1 MIERP
6 EAVREERRKHNGKTQ
21 LLTYIIP
28 SARTEDNKRATLCSE
43 CHSSKTGERSN
54 INVGMHFVLSEK
66 QIRGVA
72 MGHTN
77 KKSLKLQ
84 IVEVLTGKMSAGRSK
99 HDDKAAKVTEEHIYS
114 YETLRGYI
122 KQACYFA
129 DYCKAHHKA
138 KTLQECRQ
146 YIDEFLQYDID
157 RGLSASTIKLR
168 ASALAKLYGCSS
180 TEFIKTP
187 ARRRADITR
196 SRGEKVRDKHFSE
209 KNNAELINFCR
220 GTGCRRNV
228 LKKLEGRDLMTRED
242 IDRAII
248 RLKAKTA
255 RSAAEDKLFEMLNDT
270 MEQFPDQDFFIYHRR
285 DKGGKSRLSPI
296 IGEHKQEI
304 IDRMRSTAPDRKVW
318 EHVSGNADIHGYRS
332 DYATAIYN
340 LYARPLDTLSRDQKY
355 YCRRDL
361 KGVVYDKSAM
371 LITSKALGHN
381 RRSVIAGHYLR

>member
-1 MIERP
+1 
-6 EAVREERRKHNGKTQ
+6 
-21 LLTYIIP
+21 
-28 SARTEDNKRATLCSE
+28 
-43 CHSSKTGERSN
+43 
-54 INVGMHFVLSEK
+54 
-66 QIRGVA
+66 
-72 MGHTN
+72 MGHAN

-84 IVEVLTGKMSAGRSK
+84 ITETLTGKMAAGRSK
-99 HDDKAAKVTEEHIYS
+99 HDDKATKTTGAYIYS
-114 YETLRGYI
+114 YETLRSYI

-129 DYCKAHHKA
+129 DYCKEHHKA
-138 KTLQECRQ
+138 RKLQDCRQ

-228 LKKLEGRDLMTRED
+228 LEKLTGADLVHRSTLAREKKDLKAMERMRTLTETEQT
-242 IDRAII
+242 
-248 RLKAKTA
+248 RLK
-255 RSAAEDKLFEMLNDT
+255 MLKET
-270 MEQFPDQDFFIYHRR
+270 LEEFRDQDYFIYHRK
-285 DKGGKSRLSPI
+285 DKGGKYRFAPI
-296 IGEHKQEI
+296 IGEHKQDI
-304 IDRMRSTAPDRKVW
+304 IGRMKSTAPDRKVW

-340 LYARPLDTLSRDQKY
+340 MYARPLDTLERDQKY

-361 KGVVYDKSAM
+361 RGVIYDKFAM
-371 LITSKALGHN
+371 IKASKALGHN
-381 RRSVIAGHYLR
+381 RKSVIAGHYLR

>member
-1 MIERP
+1 
-6 EAVREERRKHNGKTQ
+6 
-21 LLTYIIP
+21 
-28 SARTEDNKRATLCSE
+28 
-43 CHSSKTGERSN
+43 
-54 INVGMHFVLSEK
+54 
-66 QIRGVA
+66 
-72 MGHTN
+72 MGHAN

-84 IVEVLTGKMSAGRSK
+84 ITETLTGKMAAGRSK
-99 HDDKAAKVTEEHIYS
+99 HDDKATKTTGAYVYS
-114 YETLRGYI
+114 YETLRSYI

-129 DYCKAHHKA
+129 DYCKEHHKA
-138 KTLQECRQ
+138 KTLQDCRQ
-146 YIDEFLQYDID
+146 YVDEFLQYGID
-157 RGLSASTIKLR
+157 RKLSAYTLKLQ
-168 ASALAKLYGCSS
+168 ASALAKLYGGRS
-180 TEFIKTP
+180 TDFIQTP
-187 ARRRADITR
+187 ARKRADITR
-196 SRGEKVRDKHFSE
+196 SRGERVRDRHFSE

-296 IGEHKQEI
+296 IGEHKQDI
-304 IDRMRSTAPDRKVW
+304 IDRMKSTAPDRKVW

-340 LYARPLDTLSRDQKY
+340 MYARPLDTLERDQKY

-361 KGVVYDKSAM
+361 RGVIYDKFAM
-371 LITSKALGHN
+371 IKASKALGHN
-381 RRSVIAGHYLR
+381 RKSVIAGHYLR